1 MTEAN
6 TSASA
11 PVRLQTPALGYFVL
25 VAVALLFGLYALVV
39 SGPAMRAAAHEGLAR
54 TIAEEDRAFCEM
66 FGARSGSD
74 AFAACSKAL
83 AGIRQKQTERDNA
96 AAQGIL

>member
-6 TSASA
+6 VASGTA
-11 PVRLQTPALGYFVL
+11 RLPISALGYLLLIAVL
-25 VAVALLFGLYALVV
+25 LAFGLHSLFI
-39 SGPAMRAAAHEGLAR
+39 SGPAMRAAAQDQLKGA
-54 TIAEEDRAFCEM
+54 IADEDRGFCEM

-83 AGIRQKQTERDNA
+83 ASIRQKQLERDNA